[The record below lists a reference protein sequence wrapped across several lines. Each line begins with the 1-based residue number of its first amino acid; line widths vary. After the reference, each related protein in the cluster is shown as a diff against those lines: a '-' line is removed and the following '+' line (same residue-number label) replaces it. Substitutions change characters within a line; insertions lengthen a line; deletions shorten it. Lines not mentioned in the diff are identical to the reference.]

1 MFRGTASPMDFER
14 PGSQWSV
21 PIDARGNSNNDS
33 DGHHNKR
40 SPNHQLPPPLG
51 SNPAAPQ
58 SALGGLIGSRP
69 DPSSTVFAF
78 SVPPALSAAA
88 RSSSSAFISSS
99 SPSHSSSLRLHPPS
113 SSSLSPN
120 SRRLI
125 RTPRRPP
132 TARASTKTGRGG
144 GGGSEDS
151 DSDAASSSLS
161 PTTGNARKRKKKT
174 EAPSPDTTT
183 AQRRDRG
190 GLNYDYLDGD
200 DDDDDNG
207 GGGGGKWH
215 QRRHHHRGNDA
226 GIDTRRALLLP
237 YMISGYIQ
245 MLFSLFVLGSM
256 LYVGVQFVLT
266 VRHDLDMK
274 ADEYSIDIMQQ
285 VTECSKNYIENRCD
299 PSTRTQYVAKACAG
313 WELCMQRDPREIGRL
328 QVGAETLAEILNK
341 LVEPLSYK
349 TMLFGTCLVVGA
361 VVLSSSALSLV
372 RSRGGGGIAVGV
384 GHVGQAAHV
393 PVVPVGQ
400 MHHHQ
405 LGYSYHHYPPPP
417 SQPGPSPPSSS
428 SSALGMGSQWPSAG
442 YAPPPVRYPPQGTEE
457 KKS

>member
-1 MFRGTASPMDFER
+1 MDFER

-40 SPNHQLPPPLG
+40 SPNQQSPPPLG
-51 SNPAAPQ
+51 SKPAVPQ
-58 SALGGLIGSRP
+58 SPVGGLIGSRP

-78 SVPPALSAAA
+78 SLPPALSAAA
-88 RSSSSAFISSS
+88 RSFSSSFTPS

-144 GGGSEDS
+144 GGSEDS

-183 AQRRDRG
+183 AQRRDRDG
-190 GLNYDYLDGD
+190 HNYDYLDD
-200 DDDDDNG
+200 DDDDDS

-215 QRRHHHRGNDA
+215 QRRHHHRGNDV
-226 GIDTRRALLLP
+226 GIDTTRRALLLP

-372 RSRGGGGIAVGV
+372 RSRGAGGIAVGV

-417 SQPGPSPPSSS
+417 SQPEPSPS
-428 SSALGMGSQWPSAG
+428 SQWPSAG
-442 YAPPPVRYPPQGTEE
+442 YAPPPVRYPPRGTEVKRARE
-457 KKS
+457 EDRGAGALRDKIFS